1 LHGYVIQQQSYHIII
16 IARRQVALKLLV
28 MTHLTYKLS
37 PL

>member
-1 LHGYVIQQQSYHIII
+1 LHGYVIQQQSYHII